1 MKIDILSSA
10 GGRSSGY
17 LLRHDDAAVLIDCG
31 PGTAV
36 SLARSGW
43 LERLDAIVITHEHAD
58 HAADIIG
65 LAYARRFP
73 EPLPRIPLLAPASA
87 LAVLRRL
94 DDLFAVPTLPQ
105 MAHTIRAS
113 FELGSLSMDGVP
125 AVVARQLQL
134 ASYPAAH
141 AVPSAAL
148 RFSSAQQTVVFSSDT
163 GACDALTEAASNANL
178 FLCEATYLSASPAEL
193 DGHGHLT
200 PELAAAAASRA
211 GVRQLVLTHLAR
223 AGDAAAAVAAAS
235 RHFEGAP
242 VTVAVPG
249 TTVSAKP
256 ASGPGRSAGR
266 PVRPAPG

>member
-43 LERLDAIVITHEHAD
+43 LERLDAVVLTHEHAD

-73 EPLPRIPLLAPASA
+73 DPLPRIPLLAPASA

-113 FELGSLSMDGVP
+113 FELAALGMDGVP
-125 AVVARQLQL
+125 ATVARRLQL
-134 ASYPAAH
+134 TSYPALH

-148 RFSSAQQTVVFSSDT
+148 RFSSAHQTVAFSSDT
-163 GACDALTEAASNANL
+163 GACDALIEAASNADL
-178 FLCEATYLSASPAEL
+178 FLCEATYLAASAAEL
-193 DGHGHLT
+193 ERHGHLT
-200 PELAAAAASRA
+200 PELAAATASRA

-223 AGDAAAAVAAAS
+223 AGDATAALTAAS
-235 RHFEGAP
+235 RNFKIAST
-242 VTVAVPG
+242 TVAVPG
-249 TTVSAKP
+249 TTISAKP
-256 ASGPGRSAGR
+256 LQLPPS
-266 PVRPAPG
+266 